1 MDIDTIHL
9 FNKCLLSTTNAYRA
23 HTLMEFSLMEV
34 DGKDSNL
41 VVLRT
46 MGWSV
51 SERKSGDLGR
61 QGRPLSGGCMS

>member
-1 MDIDTIHL
+1 MTPFIYS
-9 FNKCLLSTTNAYRA
+9 FNKCLLSITNAYRT

-34 DGKDSNL
+34 DRKDSKL

-51 SERKSGDLGR
+51 SERKSIDLGR
-61 QGRPLSGGCMS
+61 QGRPLSGGRMS